1 MWVVFQ
7 KKERKI
13 VGFTAEGAEDL
24 EKDLALQEVVSG
36 LVKPGDISE
45 YNGIQVTDRT
55 KAAEYL
61 EAFPDKLVIKGTLAK
76 PQITIR
82 DPETFSLYITTDAKD
97 VHPVDGIPEI
107 AADGESFAT
116 ITIQKIDDR
125 YKPQRGKKGA
135 DQIYLRTNHGILR
148 DDKGKKDIN
157 SIKLKDGKAV
167 FRLVSEKVKR
177 VATIQMLSTN
187 HELPDASY
195 RIEFI

>member
-7 KKERKI
+7 RKERKI
-13 VGFTAEGAEDL
+13 VGFTADGAEDMQ
-24 EKDLALQEVVSG
+24 KDAALREVVNG
-36 LVKPGDISE
+36 LVKPGDLGE
-45 YNGIQVTDRT
+45 YDAIKVTDRT

-61 EAFPDKLVIKGTLAK
+61 EAFPDKLVVKGPLTNLQLA
-76 PQITIR
+76 IR

-107 AADGESFAT
+107 TADGKSFAT

-125 YKPQRGKKGA
+125 YKPQSGKKGS

-148 DDKGKKDIN
+148 DAEGTNDIN

-167 FRLVSEKVKR
+167 FRLVSENVKR
-177 VATIQMLSTN
+177 LATVQLLSTN
-187 HELPDASY
+187 QNLAAASY

>member
-7 KKERKI
+7 RKERKI
-13 VGFTAEGAEDL
+13 VGFTADGAEDL
-24 EKDLALQEVVSG
+24 QKNAALQEVVNG
-36 LVKPGDISE
+36 LVKPGDLSE
-45 YNGIQVTDRT
+45 YDAIQVTDRT

-61 EAFPDKLVIKGTLAK
+61 EAFPDKLVVKGPLTK
-76 PQITIR
+76 PQLAVR

-107 AADGESFAT
+107 TADGKSFAT

-125 YKPQRGKKGA
+125 YKPQSGKKGD

-148 DDKGKKDIN
+148 DAEGANDIN
-157 SIKLKDGKAV
+157 SITLKDGKAV
-167 FRLVSEKVKR
+167 FRLVSENVKR
-177 VATIQMLSTN
+177 VATVQLLSTN
-187 HELPDASY
+187 QNLAAASY

>member
-1 MWVVFQ
+1 MWVIFQ

-13 VGFTAEGAEDL
+13 VGFSADCAEDMQ
-24 EKDLALQEVVSG
+24 KDAALQEVVKG
-36 LVKPGDISE
+36 LVKPGDPSE
-45 YNGIQVTDRT
+45 YEAIQVTDRA

-61 EAFPDKLVIKGTLAK
+61 EAFPEKLVVKGPLTK
-76 PQITIR
+76 PQLAIR

-107 AADGESFAT
+107 TADGESFAT

-125 YKPQRGKKGA
+125 YKPQHGTKGA
-135 DQIYLRTNHGILR
+135 DQIFLRTDHGILK
-148 DDKGKKDIN
+148 DAEGAKDIH
-157 SIKLKDGKAV
+157 SVTLQDGKAV

-177 VATIQMLSTN
+177 VATVQLLSSSPN
-187 HELPDASY
+187 LPDTSY